1 MSIDRAD
8 IEKLGELARIHISD
22 ENAQESAKSINEVLA
37 LVDQLQAVD
46 TTNIEPLA
54 NPLGARQRLRLDEVS
69 ESNRRDA
76 FQAIAPATE
85 EGLYLVPKVIE

>member
-54 NPLGARQRLRLDEVS
+54 NPLGARQKRVFIWCRKS
-69 ESNRRDA
+69 SNKN
-76 FQAIAPATE
+76 
-85 EGLYLVPKVIE
+85 LNC